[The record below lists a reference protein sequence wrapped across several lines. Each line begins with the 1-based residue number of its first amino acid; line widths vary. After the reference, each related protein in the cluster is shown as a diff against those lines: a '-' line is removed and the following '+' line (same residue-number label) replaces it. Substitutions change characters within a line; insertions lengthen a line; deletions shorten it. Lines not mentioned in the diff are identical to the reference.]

1 MQGVSKSDNDYFARR
16 AAQEDAAAIAA
27 THPLV
32 REVHLELAKRYRDAC
47 RSSSR

>member
-16 AAQEDAAAIAA
+16 AAQEDAAATAA

-47 RSSSR
+47 RGSSR